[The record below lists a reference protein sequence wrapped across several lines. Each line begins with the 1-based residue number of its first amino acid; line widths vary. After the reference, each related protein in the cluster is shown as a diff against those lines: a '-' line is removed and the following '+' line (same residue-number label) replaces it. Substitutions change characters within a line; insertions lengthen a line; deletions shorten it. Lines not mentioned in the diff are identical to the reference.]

1 MHSCAFL
8 TCQCSHTSHQKLK
21 RTRVPHK
28 LLPLSHRLL
37 QKSPILPS
45 WLAIAST
52 HSYNYH
58 GDLLYGSHTLPK
70 PRTYTYI
77 LNAQVR
83 LVIILMHYFSFAL
96 FLCVSMATNVLLFPL
111 ASAAAAATRRIPRH
125 AILPTTAAF
134 LRPFSLRPS
143 NPIELFAFSLSA
155 SSSTTATSSLS
166 PIHLVA
172 SDVDGTLLTS
182 RHTVSSRTVAAIRSV
197 QQKGIRFIV
206 ATGKSRGG
214 VRIALGKLGEE
225 LTSSSAPGGVYLQG
239 LIVYKGGEV
248 VYERTLEAAVALDV
262 MAIARKKGI
271 SLIAFNGDRI
281 LCEKMDESIASVTAQ
296 HEPMPEVVPLE
307 DFISSPSSST
317 NKIHKLILLG
327 RPSVI
332 DSIRPSL
339 ASYLGPRATLTQAQ
353 GDMLEVLPPGGS
365 KGLGVQKLLEAL
377 KVDKANL
384 LAIGDQE
391 NDLEMLKMAG
401 TAVAMGNAPQH
412 VKAVAGF
419 QTRSNDED
427 GAARAFE
434 RFCLDIR

>member
-1 MHSCAFL
+1 
-8 TCQCSHTSHQKLK
+8 
-21 RTRVPHK
+21 
-28 LLPLSHRLL
+28 
-37 QKSPILPS
+37 
-45 WLAIAST
+45 
-52 HSYNYH
+52 
-58 GDLLYGSHTLPK
+58 
-70 PRTYTYI
+70 
-77 LNAQVR
+77 
-83 LVIILMHYFSFAL
+83 
-96 FLCVSMATNVLLFPL
+96 MATNVLLFPL

-143 NPIELFAFSLSA
+143 NPIELFAFSLST

-262 MAIARKKGI
+262 MAIARKK
-271 SLIAFNGDRI
+271 
-281 LCEKMDESIASVTAQ
+281 
-296 HEPMPEVVPLE
+296 
-307 DFISSPSSST
+307 
-317 NKIHKLILLG
+317 
-327 RPSVI
+327 
-332 DSIRPSL
+332 

>member
-1 MHSCAFL
+1 M
-8 TCQCSHTSHQKLK
+8 T
-21 RTRVPHK
+21 
-28 LLPLSHRLL
+28 
-37 QKSPILPS
+37 
-45 WLAIAST
+45 AS
-52 HSYNYH
+52 
-58 GDLLYGSHTLPK
+58 
-70 PRTYTYI
+70 
-77 LNAQVR
+77 
-83 LVIILMHYFSFAL
+83 F
-96 FLCVSMATNVLLFPL
+96 LLFPL
-111 ASAAAAATRRIPRH
+111 ASAAASATKRIPRH
-125 AILPTTAAF
+125 AILPTTTAF
-134 LRPFSLRPS
+134 LAPSSLRPCTTVQ
-143 NPIELFAFSLSA
+143 LFA
-155 SSSTTATSSLS
+155 SSS
-166 PIHLVA
+166 IHLVA

-182 RHTVSSRTVAAIRSV
+182 RHTVSSRTVTAIRAV

-225 LTSSSAPGGVYLQG
+225 LTSGSATGGVYLQG

-262 MAIARKKGI
+262 MAFAREKDV

-307 DFISSPSSST
+307 DFISSSSSST
-317 NKIHKLILLG
+317 NRIHKLILLAP
-327 RPSVI
+327 PSVI
-332 DSIRPSL
+332 SSIRPSL
-339 ASYLGPRATLTQAQ
+339 ASYLGPRTTLTQAQ

-377 KVDKANL
+377 EVDKANI

-401 TAVAMGNAPQH
+401 TAVAMGNAPLH
-412 VKAVAGF
+412 VKTVAGF

-427 GAARAFE
+427 GAAMAFE
-434 RFCLDIR
+434 RFCLDVK